1 MKRSRI
7 KQRPSHKKV
16 AYDEEFAEAKVL
28 VKERSKGVCEAATF
42 VLYNLHRTP
51 ETAEALQIFLDVP
64 CGFHAVHV
72 HHRKYRSRGGSNNL
86 TNLNDLCEA
95 HHSWAH
101 AHGGFGEP
109 ANLLGLS
116 LSAGELEVW

>member
-1 MKRSRI
+1 MQRKAMKQGRSQKR
-7 KQRPSHKKV
+7 V
-16 AYDEEFAEAKVL
+16 AYDEEFAEAKFL

-51 ETAEALQIFLDVP
+51 ETAEALQMFLDVP

-72 HHRKYRSRGGSNNL
+72 HHRKYRSRGGSNQL
-86 TNLNDLCEA
+86 SNLNDLCEA

>member
-1 MKRSRI
+1 MQRKAMKQGRSQKR
-7 KQRPSHKKV
+7 V
-16 AYDEEFAEAKVL
+16 AYEEEFAEAKVL

-51 ETAEALQIFLDVP
+51 ETAEALQVFLDVP
-64 CGFHAVHV
+64 CGFSAVHT
-72 HHRKYRSRGGSNNL
+72 HHRKYRSRGGSNSL
-86 TNLNDLCEA
+86 TNLLDTCLA
-95 HHSWAH
+95 HHDFAH
-101 AHGGFGEP
+101 SFGGFGEP

>member
-1 MKRSRI
+1 MQRKAMKQGRSQKRI
-7 KQRPSHKKV
+7 
-16 AYDEEFAEAKVL
+16 AFEEELETAKVL

-51 ETAEALQIFLDVP
+51 ETREALELFLNRK

-86 TNLNDLCEA
+86 DNLIHLCEPC
-95 HHSWAH
+95 HTFTHQ
-101 AHGGFGEP
+101 HGGFGEP
-109 ANLLGLS
+109 ANLLGLA
-116 LSAGELEVW
+116 LSAGELEIW